1 MIILIINEKIDQ
13 HNIRNIQEV
22 VLHKAQV
29 NEKLTVIKTMVK
41 NVINKYK
48 NYKSK
53 IKILWV
59 Y

>member
-13 HNIRNIQEV
+13 QNIRNIQEV
-22 VLHKAQV
+22 VLQKAQV

-53 IKILWV
+53 IKIL
-59 Y
+59 